1 MLLQFK
7 LFQYLIF
14 VSHRCCSGNKCL
26 PFKPFWKFLEGPE
39 TVRSFAV
46 WKRIS
51 DNLYMPTYLIK
62 VKETFP
68 GLLRLEIATLFFLQ
82 LFVSKTCYMFLL
94 TCALNSKFTVE
105 KREFR
110 LKSLLQVRDLF
121 ALLWLDW
128 GSPQWLRSWPW
139 SWSQAGRLWVHVRRE
154 LLQ

>member
-1 MLLQFK
+1 
-7 LFQYLIF
+7 
-14 VSHRCCSGNKCL
+14 
-26 PFKPFWKFLEGPE
+26 
-39 TVRSFAV
+39 VRSFAV

-121 ALLWLDW
+121 ALL
-128 GSPQWLRSWPW
+128 
-139 SWSQAGRLWVHVRRE
+139 
-154 LLQ
+154 